1 MVATER
7 RQRGRGRGRG
17 SATPPGRGPGA
28 APAPRGIAARAG
40 VWSARHRWTAVIV
53 WVLFVVLAM
62 GLGSAAGQVDVKD
75 SEQMSGEVSQA
86 ERIIEDAGLKE
97 PVGESVLVQGVDS
110 STSATDEEFR
120 AGVAAVLAAVER
132 TGEVTDVTSPYD
144 TKTISKDG
152 RSALVQFNM
161 RGDPETSSERVET
174 VLKAVEG
181 VQEEHEDTLRIA
193 EIGGASMN
201 KTFDEAFGDDF
212 KQAEI
217 SAVPVALGIL
227 LIAFGAL
234 VAALLPVVLA
244 LTAIMATMGLMGV
257 VSHVMPMSDTANS
270 VMLLVGLAVGV
281 DYCLFYLRRERE
293 EREAGRDAETALRI
307 AAATSGR
314 AVIVSGVTVCVAM
327 AGMLFTGLAE
337 FKAMG
342 LASLMVVAVAMV
354 GSVTVLPALLSL
366 LGERVE
372 RGRVPFLNRLK
383 QSKKQRAA
391 ASGAV
396 GGGGSGVGGGGS
408 GESRFWRAVLG
419 RVLHRPKIALA
430 VAAGALVAIAL
441 PALGM
446 QTQNFTLDQEF
457 GNSLPIVQT
466 YERVN
471 EAFPG
476 GAEPAEVVVRADD
489 INAAPVRQ
497 ALADFRAQAVGS
509 GASEGPVEIVTHD
522 ERNVAIIEVPL
533 VGGSDQNRAEKSLE
547 LLRDTVRPATLGTV
561 DGVEAPISG
570 QVAGSKDFNDQLVG
584 AVAPVFAF
592 VVVFAFVLMLLCFRS
607 LTIAVT
613 SIVLNLLSVGAAY
626 GILTAVFQH
635 GWGASLVGAEGVG
648 AIISWLPLFLFVILF
663 GLSMDYH
670 VFVVSR
676 IREARMRGLTT
687 REAITH
693 GVVTTAGVV
702 TSAAVI
708 MVAVFAIF
716 GTLSMQSMKQM
727 GVGLAAAVLIDATV
741 IRGVLL
747 PAVMALLDERN
758 WYFPSWLRWLP
769 DLTHDESVVAQAQTG
784 GEFGGGD
791 GAPEVDAYGK
801 TGEQPDPVRI

>member
-1 MVATER
+1 MGNGDSRV
-7 RQRGRGRGRG
+7 
-17 SATPPGRGPGA
+17 
-28 APAPRGIAARAG
+28 RGIAARAG
-40 VWSARHRWTAVIV
+40 GWSARHRWAAVGI

-62 GLGSAAGQVDVKD
+62 GLGSAAGRVDVKD
-75 SEQMSGEVSQA
+75 SDQLKGETHTA
-86 ERIIEDAGLKE
+86 ARIIEDAGIEE
-97 PVGESVLVQGVDS
+97 PASETVLVQAKDDGLK
-110 STSATDEEFR
+110 ATDAEFR
-120 AGVAAVLAAVER
+120 QAVEAVVEAVEG

-144 TKTISKDG
+144 TRTISEDG
-152 RSALVQFNM
+152 RSALVQFDIS
-161 RGDPETSSERVET
+161 GDSDTAGERVEP

-181 VQEEHEDTLRIA
+181 VQKDHDALRIE
-193 EIGGASMN
+193 EIGGASMM
-201 KTFDEAFGDDF
+201 KTFDDAFGDDF
-212 KQAEI
+212 QKAEY

-234 VAALLPVVLA
+234 VAALLPVLLA
-244 LTAIMATMGLMGV
+244 ITAIMATMGLMGV

-293 EREAGRDAETALRI
+293 EREAGRDAQTALRI

-314 AVIVSGVTVCVAM
+314 AIVVSGVTVCVAM

-337 FKAMG
+337 FEAMG

-372 RGRVPFLNRLK
+372 KGRIPFLRRR
-383 QSKKQRAA
+383 STA
-391 ASGAV
+391 
-396 GGGGSGVGGGGS
+396 GGGGS
-408 GESRFWRAVLG
+408 RFWTAVLKG
-419 RVLHRPKIALA
+419 VLAKPVVSVV
-430 VAAGALVAIAL
+430 VAAGTLLAIAV

-446 QTQNFTLDQEF
+446 KTQQLTLDQEF
-457 GNSLPIVQT
+457 GDSLPIVQT
-466 YERVN
+466 YNRLN

-476 GAEPAEVVVRADD
+476 GSEPAEVVVKADD
-489 INAAPVRQ
+489 INAPEVKS
-497 ALADFRAQAVGS
+497 ALADFRERAISS
-509 GASEGPVEIVTHD
+509 GASRGPVEIKLHD
-522 ERNVAIIEVPL
+522 ERNIAFVYVPL
-533 VGGSDQNRAEKSLE
+533 VGGSDLDKAGASLDK
-547 LLRDTVRPATLGTV
+547 LRDDVRPATLGKV
-561 DGVEAPISG
+561 DGVEAPITG
-570 QVAGSKDFNDQLVG
+570 QVAGSKDFNDQLAG
-584 AVAPVFAF
+584 AVVPVFAF
-592 VVVFAFVLMLLCFRS
+592 VVVFAFALMLLSFRS
-607 LTIAVT
+607 LTIALT

-626 GILTAVFQH
+626 GILVGVFQH

-648 AIISWLPLFLFVILF
+648 AIVTWLPLFLFVILF

-676 IREARMRGLTT
+676 IREARLRGRTT
-687 REAITH
+687 KDAITH

-727 GVGLAAAVLIDATV
+727 GVGLAAAVLIDATI

-747 PAVMALLDERN
+747 PAVMALLGERN
-758 WYFPSWLRWLP
+758 WYLPKWLHRLP
-769 DLTHDESVVAQAQTG
+769 DLTHDEEPEPLAPTARDDE
-784 GEFGGGD
+784 GE
-791 GAPEVDAYGK
+791 
-801 TGEQPDPVRI
+801 PVRV